1 MLKLSWYRSLPACP
15 NCKALV
21 QDPDRVYK
29 VTVEP
34 EKGERGIVQR
44 DVGMYRCQRCDM
56 TFPRVVSKKH
66 YLLVPETE
74 LSRLTKEN
82 ELLKKKTETLEAT
95 VEAVQKEKAEREEA
109 LTADLRKSVIASLES
124 ELGQVEK
131 HVKYLS
137 AERDRLK
144 NEIGED

>member
-1 MLKLSWYRSLPACP
+1 MLKLSWYRCLPPCP
-15 NCKALV
+15 NCKAAV
-21 QDPDRVYK
+21 PEPDRVYK

-34 EKGERGIVQR
+34 EKGERGIMQR

-56 TFPRVVSKKH
+56 TFPRVISKKH

-74 LSRLTKEN
+74 LTRLTKEN
-82 ELLKKKTETLEAT
+82 ELLTKKAATLEANI
-95 VEAVQKEKAEREEA
+95 EAIKKENTEHQDSLRAELREN
-109 LTADLRKSVIASLES
+109 LIASLES

-137 AERDRLK
+137 TERDRLK
-144 NEIGED
+144 KEIAEE

>member
-1 MLKLSWYRSLPACP
+1 M
-15 NCKALV
+15 
-21 QDPDRVYK
+21 
-29 VTVEP
+29 
-34 EKGERGIVQR
+34 QR

-56 TFPRVVSKKH
+56 TFPRVISKKH

-82 ELLKKKTETLEAT
+82 ELLVKKTEALEAT
-95 VEAVQKEKAEREEA
+95 VEAIKKQTAEHEEA
-109 LTADLRKSVIASLES
+109 LRAKLRESLIGSLES

-137 AERDRLK
+137 EERDRLK
-144 NEIGED
+144 NEIADN

>member
-1 MLKLSWYRSLPACP
+1 LPACP
-15 NCKALV
+15 NCKAV
-21 QDPDRVYK
+21 VPEPDRVYK

-34 EKGERGIVQR
+34 EKGERGIIQR
-44 DVGMYRCQRCDM
+44 DVGMYRCQRCDL
-56 TFPRVVSKKH
+56 TFPRVISKKH

-109 LTADLRKSVIASLES
+109 LTAELRMTMIASLES

-137 AERDRLK
+137 EERDRLK
-144 NEIGED
+144 NEIADN